1 MLGASVL
8 GETQMSES
16 PSKGRVLWF
25 IYAIVFFDAVGFGLL
40 MPIMPELLEDVADLS
55 LSDGATVA
63 GLLLTT
69 FALMQFVFAPILG
82 GLSDRYG
89 RRSVLLVA
97 LLGFAMDSFIM
108 AWAPTLTWLF
118 VARIVSGLFGAT
130 YATCYAALVDISH
143 PDERAKRFGLAGA
156 ALGLGFIFGPAIGG
170 LLGEYWVR
178 LPFIVAGALI
188 LLVFIWGLFFFPET
202 LEPKNRRSFSW
213 ARANPI
219 GSLISISRFPSV
231 LIVLGALFLIQLS
244 NHSYSSIWSFYV
256 SAVANWTP
264 FLIGLSISIYGFG
277 VAGVQG
283 GLTGPAIGRFGEVK
297 VVYFALGVGIVSF
310 LILGFAQS
318 GLHIYIAIAIGAF
331 AGFLSP
337 ALQALM
343 TSRTPAD
350 SQGELQGAIT
360 SLYSLASIISP
371 AIMALIFTAQTDDAG
386 VYLPGAPFLLATALT
401 ALALLVFAIGAR
413 HLNDQPLP
421 ADQASDA
428 VRDTF
433 D

>member
-1 MLGASVL
+1 
-8 GETQMSES
+8 MSES

-264 FLIGLSISIYGFG
+264 FLIGLSISIYG
-277 VAGVQG
+277 
-283 GLTGPAIGRFGEVK
+283 
-297 VVYFALGVGIVSF
+297 
-310 LILGFAQS
+310 
-318 GLHIYIAIAIGAF
+318 
-331 AGFLSP
+331 
-337 ALQALM
+337 
-343 TSRTPAD
+343 
-350 SQGELQGAIT
+350 
-360 SLYSLASIISP
+360 
-371 AIMALIFTAQTDDAG
+371 
-386 VYLPGAPFLLATALT
+386 
-401 ALALLVFAIGAR
+401 
-413 HLNDQPLP
+413 
-421 ADQASDA
+421 
-428 VRDTF
+428 
-433 D
+433 